1 MALPPVVPSDTAAIV
16 PQPGDPACTVLSNMV
31 QGLTQWN
38 AFISWLISED
48 GSITQDAID
57 AFGVGGTNALAAPTG
72 VSASED
78 RTSDVTI
85 TWNAVSDASYYVV
98 YRGTT
103 DNTGTMTVLSG
114 NLTDRTYV
122 DTSPTADTSY
132 WYAVRAYSS
141 SRVSTFSATDRG
153 IMPSSAAPT
162 TLTRDFTYSADI
174 QSFTVPA
181 SPTYATLEVQM
192 WGSGGSGGRF
202 LADGWVTV
210 DQLANAKAG
219 GGGASGSF
227 LRITGITATPGETY
241 YFKVGKVTDTG
252 VDGSTTIWRDEA
264 FSSEYA
270 TAPSGNDGRNGNL
283 VNPGAGGTAAA
294 SYGSNAFGSGT
305 IDSGN
310 STVGSAGSAGSG
322 STGGAGGTGVTYSGV
337 TAGGGGAGLQVT
349 TAVNPGSP
357 GYIRLIFRT

>member
-38 AFISWLISED
+38 AFISWLVNED

-78 RTSDVTI
+78 RTADVTV
-85 TWNAVSDASYYVV
+85 TWNEVSDASYYVV

-103 DNTGTMTVLSG
+103 DDTSAMTVLSG
-114 NLTDRTYV
+114 NLTDRTYA
-122 DTSPTADTSY
+122 DTSPTADTTY

-141 SRVSTFSATDRG
+141 SRVSAFSSTDRG
-153 IMPSSAAPT
+153 IKLGAAAPA
-162 TLTRDFTYSADI
+162 TLTQDFTYSADI

-192 WGSGGSGGRF
+192 WGSGGCGGRF

-227 LRITGITATPGETY
+227 LRITGITATPSETY
-241 YFKVGKVTDTG
+241 FFKVGKATDTG
-252 VDGSTTIWRDEA
+252 VDGSTTIWRTAA
-264 FSSEYA
+264 FDSEYA
-270 TAPSGNDGRNGNL
+270 TVPSGNDGRNGNL
-283 VNPGAGGTAAA
+283 TTAGAGGAVAA
-294 SYGSNAFGSGT
+294 SYGSNSLGSGS
-305 IDSGN
+305 IDVVN
-310 STVGSAGSAGSG
+310 STVGNVGSAGSGA
-322 STGGAGGTGVTYSGV
+322 TGGAGGAGRTYSGV
-337 TAGGGGAGLQVT
+337 TAGAGGAGLQT
-349 TAVNPGSP
+349 ATAVNPGSP